1 MARTAILHQYSP
13 GSISSFTQ
21 RRPLTKLLDPRNGYR
36 TAIID
41 RFSIQSNAKSV
52 SDSASFS
59 ALSVVNGNPIG
70 SFNEVRR
77 KLLDFFFF
85 CGVLRNTI
93 KYSFFSPNLFFFF
106 GLS

>member
-77 KLLDFFFF
+77 KLLIFFFW
-85 CGVLRNTI
+85 GVLRNTI
-93 KYSFFSPNLFFFF
+93 KYSFFPLICFFFF
-106 GLS
+106 WS